1 MRVPVRLLTLGQRA
15 EQPAGDDVLDADQV
29 GVAPVAVEQHALQE
43 ILVDLA
49 AVVVG
54 LHLHAGLVLGAV
66 QPGDV
71 DVEVLE
77 RRRVLQQPGAGFQCR
92 APQRL
97 PLPGRRDRAW
107 PLLMAGIGMSWP
119 SWDRVSCPAPAGA
132 VPGP

>member
-43 ILVDLA
+43 VLVDLA

-54 LHLHAGLVLGAV
+54 FHLHAGLVFGAV

-77 RRRVLQQPGAGFQCR
+77 RRHVLQQPGAGF
-92 APQRL
+92 
-97 PLPGRRDRAW
+97 
-107 PLLMAGIGMSWP
+107 
-119 SWDRVSCPAPAGA
+119 
-132 VPGP
+132 